1 MSDDAFVREFQRR
14 AGLVP
19 DGDAGPKT
27 MAALNRVLPADRP
40 RGGLT
45 RIIWHW
51 TAGAHVVT
59 SVDRAHYHYIIG
71 GDGSVVPGDHVP
83 QDNISTADGA
93 YAAHTL
99 NCNTGAIGVAV
110 AGMMGARER
119 PWDAGAFPIR
129 EPQIS
134 ALIALTADL
143 CRRHGIDVGPTTT
156 LSHAE
161 VQPTLGITQRGKWD
175 ITWLPGMIG
184 PGDPVAVGNVL
195 RGRVLAHMRAGS

>member
-1 MSDDAFVREFQRR
+1 LTTHEN
-14 AGLVP
+14 AGVWEP
-19 DGDAGPKT
+19 PEGWDFKT
-27 MAALNRVLPADRP
+27 LRHATHLCGWSHWHPA
-40 RGGLT
+40 
-45 RIIWHW
+45 
-51 TAGAHVVT
+51 
-59 SVDRAHYHYIIG
+59 
-71 GDGSVVPGDHVP
+71 
-83 QDNISTADGA
+83 
-93 YAAHTL
+93 
-99 NCNTGAIGVAV
+99 
-110 AGMMGARER
+110 
-119 PWDAGAFPIR
+119 WDAGAFPIR